1 MPLIRS
7 EFSCPRC
14 KQVGVKSQILANLGQ
29 LVCEQNPSH
38 TWVDTMSFYQ
48 ENPVMEFKPEIP
60 KNLPQQ
66 GHAPMTVSLPIG
78 MEQALS
84 ARYGDKMN
92 NTVASILQQM
102 LEGDVLVVGKT
113 DYDRLAGHLGKNPE
127 STGELVGLVYALK
140 CSADEQKE
148 IAEIASKDLKAYE
161 TMSPGRVVVDVS
173 PQLSNVMDKARDTG
187 LPLKL
192 FVERKFLEALENGW
206 F

>member
-1 MPLIRS
+1 MPLFRS

-14 KQVGVKSQILANLGQ
+14 KSEGKKSQILANLGQ
-29 LVCEQNPSH
+29 LICEQNPSH
-38 TWVDTMSFYQ
+38 TWVDTVSFYS
-48 ENPVMEFKPEIP
+48 ENPVMEFKPDVP
-60 KNLPQQ
+60 KNLPQT

-84 ARYGDKMN
+84 AKYADKVN

-102 LEGDVLVVGKT
+102 LEGELLIIGKT

-127 STGELVGLVYALK
+127 SAGELVGLVYAMK
-140 CSADEQKE
+140 CSVDENKE
-148 IAEIASKDLKAYE
+148 IAENVAKDLKAYE
-161 TMSPGRVVVDVS
+161 TMSPGRVVIDLGS
-173 PQLSNVMDKARDTG
+173 QLTNVMDKAKDAE

-192 FVERKFLEALENGW
+192 FVERKFLEALEQGW